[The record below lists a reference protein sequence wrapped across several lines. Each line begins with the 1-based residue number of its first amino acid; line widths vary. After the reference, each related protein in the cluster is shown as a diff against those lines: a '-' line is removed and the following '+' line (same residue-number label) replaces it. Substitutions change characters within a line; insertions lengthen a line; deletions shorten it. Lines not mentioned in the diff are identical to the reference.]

1 MEWSL
6 GFMLTP
12 EEKRELL
19 AIAREC
25 IAGALEGTTAPT
37 RTPQSPGL
45 LRQSGAFV
53 TIRIDHSLRGCIGYI
68 ESVRPLAEVVC
79 EAARKAALEDPRFPP
94 LTPSEFEQIT
104 LEISILSPL
113 QLVTDIEEV
122 QVGAHGLV
130 LELGS
135 RRGLLLPQV
144 ALEYQWDREAFLDA
158 TAKKAG
164 LYKNAWREPEA
175 RIYTFTAEIIQEADV
190 LM

>member
-1 MEWSL
+1 
-6 GFMLTP
+6 MLTP

-19 AIAREC
+19 AVARESIGC
-25 IAGALEGTTAPT
+25 ALEGRMLSE
-37 RTPQSPGL
+37 RTLHSPGL
-45 LRQSGAFV
+45 LRHSGAFV
-53 TIRIDHSLRGCIGYI
+53 TIRIDHALRGCIGYI
-68 ESVRPLAEVVC
+68 ETSRPLVEVVR

-94 LTPSEFEQIT
+94 LTLSEFEQST

-113 QLVTDIEEV
+113 RLIANVEEIE
-122 QVGAHGLV
+122 VGTHGLV
-130 LELGS
+130 LELGL

-144 ALEYQWDREAFLDA
+144 AVEYQWDREEFLDA

-164 LYKNAWREPEA
+164 LGKNAWQEPEA